1 MSLPTPA
8 PWMDTQLVLPGQM
21 QLATPPA
28 AATLSMQRLSD
39 ESLQERLRSL
49 ETECQQ
55 LRDSNSR
62 LELENSKLKLQVSS
76 SQGSQSVSG
85 KLESPSRLNGS
96 ISVAET
102 QHQDLRKRMR
112 AMMEEQRRL
121 VDELQLEIA
130 EVRVPSVNVCTF
142 AISVLCFFDVLLLP
156 GPGPASG
163 STWQRAPAG
172 ASAQRSKQLRRYDRG
187 ARKR

>member
-1 MSLPTPA
+1 
-8 PWMDTQLVLPGQM
+8 
-21 QLATPPA
+21 
-28 AATLSMQRLSD
+28 MQRLSD

-130 EVRVPSVNVCTF
+130 EDMGQLQVRPGKEHQPRPLASAALSGASRSGPSVRPSAHTAPRDLTEPQEAAAPPELGSWPTVSQPWLSSRVPENT
-142 AISVLCFFDVLLLP
+142 LP
-156 GPGPASG
+156 TRTSNG
-163 STWQRAPAG
+163 
-172 ASAQRSKQLRRYDRG
+172 
-187 ARKR
+187 

>member
-121 VDELQLEIA
+121 VDELQLEIV
-130 EVRVPSVNVCTF
+130 EVRVPCVNVCTF
-142 AISVLCFFDVLLLP
+142 VISVLCFFDVLLLP
-156 GPGPASG
+156 GHGPASG
-163 STWQRAPAG
+163 STW
-172 ASAQRSKQLRRYDRG
+172 
-187 ARKR
+187 